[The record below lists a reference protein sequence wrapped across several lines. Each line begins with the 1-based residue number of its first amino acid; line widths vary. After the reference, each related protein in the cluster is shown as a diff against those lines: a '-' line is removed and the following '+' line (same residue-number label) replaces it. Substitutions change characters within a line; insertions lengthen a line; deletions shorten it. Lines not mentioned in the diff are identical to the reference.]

1 MDAAWC
7 RWVACFVTSPLTLV
21 SKIAASLKPGGVAI
35 FHEYIDYA
43 TWRMA
48 PPRPAV
54 EDFVRQVMASWR
66 ATGGEPD
73 VVPALVSFLTDAG
86 FAIRQAVPRVF
97 CVRPRDHVWRW
108 PSAFL
113 DINLN
118 RLLELGRVDP
128 AWAQSVQQE
137 FRAAEADPDTLM
149 ITPMV
154 LEIIAELGTHDE

>member
-1 MDAAWC
+1 
-7 RWVACFVTSPLTLV
+7 VPLGGLLRDFPINPGV
-21 SKIAASLKPGGVAI
+21 EDAASLKPGGVAI

-43 TWRMA
+43 SWRMA
-48 PPRPAV
+48 PPRPMV

-73 VVPALVSFLTDAG
+73 VVPALVSFLTDAR

-154 LEIIAELGTHDE
+154 LEIIAERGTHDA